1 MTHYAGATA
10 IGWALAAAI
19 GVAVPAVAS
28 EKLEFA
34 PAATWVR
41 PILAPAPADR
51 DQAHDIYAVLNRSL
65 QVRLGD
71 DGDST
76 YWETLVQIQ
85 TPRGLGIAR
94 PTVQWDPINAT
105 IIINKA
111 HLIRNGQVI
120 DLLARGQTFTVM
132 RRETQLEKAI
142 MDGELT
148 AVLQPDGVEVGDI
161 IDFAYTR
168 VRRIAALGGKSESL
182 WSNIGVGPAA
192 KRDTR
197 FTWQA
202 KKPVRWRLSDDMPVP
217 SIIRTGD
224 EVEMSLNLDAY
235 KRPDSQ
241 DMAPDRFN
249 RFGEVQLSEFASWSQ
264 VSALIAPY
272 YDQAARLTEA
282 SPLKAEVAKIR
293 ALSSD
298 PKVQAAAAL
307 HLVQQKI
314 RYTYVEL
321 GEGGFVPPSADLT
334 WLRRWGD
341 CKAKSALLTALL
353 RELGISAD
361 PALVNTV
368 NGNGLNERLPAL
380 VLFDHV
386 IVRSVIDGKPYWLDG
401 TLAADGGLDDLSPPD
416 EEWALP
422 MTAQGEELQSLVG
435 PPLTR
440 PQVELHV
447 ALDASKGLDGPVGI
461 HIDVA
466 SHGSAAVTQDQRWQ
480 TVRPDDVDAAIRKYW
495 KGMYPGAEIGA
506 HTEYFD
512 PAAMEMHYVMDG
524 TTRLKSIALAGS
536 DRRVY
541 SVPNVEVAYGS
552 DVPERTPGLH
562 ADAPVSLDFPVFNRT
577 TVTLRLP
584 DAGRGYE
591 AAGQQIDRI
600 LAGLEMK
607 RRFGIVDGVFTAE
620 ISRRT
625 LAPEISLT
633 EVKASADEIDALS
646 ESGILV
652 LTPGAVSGAPVVNGS
667 PASAESDDSHTEI
680 VPARARSPIEGAP
693 EQIDPAGMSIVDLGD
708 FYAGGRK

>member
-1 MTHYAGATA
+1 MTRYVGATA
-10 IGWALAAAI
+10 IGWVLAAAI
-19 GVAVPAVAS
+19 GAAVPAAAS

-34 PAATWVR
+34 PAASWVR
-41 PILAPAPADR
+41 PILAPAEADR
-51 DQAHDIYAVLNRSL
+51 DQARDIYAVLNRSL
-65 QVRLGD
+65 QVRFAD

-94 PTVQWDPINAT
+94 PTVHWDPVNAT

-111 HLIRNGQVI
+111 HLIRNGQII

-168 VRRIAALGGKSESL
+168 VRRIAVLGGSSESL
-182 WSNIGVGPAA
+182 WSNIGIGMAA
-192 KRDTR
+192 KRETR
-197 FTWQA
+197 FTWPA
-202 KKPVRWRLSDDMPVP
+202 RKPLRWRLSDDMPVP
-217 SIIRTGD
+217 TFVRTGD

-235 KRPDSQ
+235 KQPEVQ
-241 DMAPDRFN
+241 DMAPNRFN
-249 RFGEVQLSEFASWSQ
+249 RFGEVQLSEFTSWSQ

-272 YDQAARLTEA
+272 YDRAARLTET

-293 ALSSD
+293 ALSAD

-353 RELGISAD
+353 RELGIAAD

-368 NGNGLNERLPAL
+368 DGNGLNERLPAL

-401 TLAADGGLDDLSPPD
+401 TLPADGGLDDLSPPS

-422 MTAQGEELQSLVG
+422 MTAKGEELQSLVG

-440 PQVELHV
+440 PQAELHV
-447 ALDASKGLDGPVGI
+447 ALDASNGLDGSVGI
-461 HIDVA
+461 HIDVVT
-466 SHGSAAVTQDQRWQ
+466 HGSEAVMQDQRWQ
-480 TVRPDDVDAAIRKYW
+480 TVRPDDLDMALRKYW
-495 KGMYPGAEIGA
+495 RVVYPGAEIGA
-506 HTEYFD
+506 HRVYFD
-512 PAAMEMHYVMDG
+512 PASMEMHYVMDG
-524 TTRLKSIALAGS
+524 ATRLKSIALAGS
-536 DRRVY
+536 DRRAY
-541 SVPNVEVAYGS
+541 PIRNVEVADNS
-552 DVPERTPGLH
+552 EVPDRTPGLH
-562 ADAPVSLDFPVFNRT
+562 AYAPVSLTFPMFNRT
-577 TVTLRLP
+577 TVTVRLP
-584 DAGRGYE
+584 NGGQGYE
-591 AAGQQIDRI
+591 AAGQQIDRV
-600 LAGLEMK
+600 LAGIEMT
-607 RRFGIVDGVFTAE
+607 RHFGIVDGVFTAE
-620 ISRRT
+620 VSQRT
-625 LAPEISLT
+625 LVPEISLA
-633 EVKASADEIDALS
+633 EVKAAADEIDALS
-646 ESGILV
+646 ESGVLI
-652 LTPGAVSGAPVVNGS
+652 LTPGGASGAAVVNGS
-667 PASAESDDSHTEI
+667 PASAESDNAQMES
-680 VPARARSPIEGAP
+680 VPLPARPLAEGSPEP
-693 EQIDPAGMSIVDLGD
+693 VDPAGMSFVDLGN
-708 FYAGGRK
+708 FYAGGRN